1 MCRGWDPD
9 HWTASTSM
17 SCWRASSILM
27 QMGVRIRSSGTEGDN
42 FVLYDLPH
50 EFLVH
55 EMFCILTLQFAALRI
70 HRLVRKFKPCCI
82 KMLLCLSH
90 GYFLFVFVF
99 LELLA
104 MDALQLISVNSCVS
118 ACGPASLFFEGCSR
132 SRVPVQ

>member
-1 MCRGWDPD
+1 
-9 HWTASTSM
+9 
-17 SCWRASSILM
+17 M

-70 HRLVRKFKPCCI
+70 HRLVRKFKPCCCI

-90 GYFLFVFVF
+90 GYFFFVF

-132 SRVPVQ
+132 SRSRVPVQ